1 MRVSSNLIYRQG
13 IDSILRQQS
22 ELLRAQEEVSTG
34 KKVLLPSDDPSAV
47 SRLIGIEES
56 LSQIEQFDE
65 NINYATQRLNAE
77 ETSLESSLLVLQ
89 RVRELSI
96 QAANT
101 GGNNL
106 QGQQAIASEIREK
119 LSEILDY
126 ANTRDENGDYIFSG
140 FQSKT
145 QAFSSDG
152 AGNFSFNGDQ
162 GQLGVRIGSSRQVVA
177 GDSGAEIFQLVRTGN
192 GDFSVD
198 AKRTNSGTGRITTG
212 SVVDR
217 TAFQKNDYTVRF
229 IDANNFE
236 VINNTLGTVVN
247 PATRAYTEGATIN
260 FDGIEVE
267 ISNTPVAGDEFTVQA
282 SRYQDVFTTL
292 NNLVRELDKP
302 GTGDIAGSFGGNYS
316 TTGFTGIDTVNFDL
330 AFDGVTLNVAAVPLG
345 ATDELTGDN
354 VIAGLIAA
362 NPTSVVD
369 NGDGTATLNGTTS
382 GLSVTFFREPG
393 TGVIQFRTSGGNG
406 EISSNLTL
414 SNLADGVLDDATMSF
429 TNNGNTVASTASIA
443 TGDTGFFAAGAPSA
457 SFLSQ
462 QIDNALNNI
471 DRVMDS
477 IINTQTSIGGRINS
491 IDSQAVDN
499 EARSVKLQGVRSTI
513 EDLDLAEAISAL
525 TYQTTALQVAQQTFV
540 RIQSLSL
547 FEFI

>member
-1 MRVSSNLIYRQG
+1 MRVSTNLIHMQG
-13 IDSILRQQS
+13 VESILNKQA
-22 ELLRAQEEVSTG
+22 ELLRLQEQTAIG
-34 KKVLLPSDDPSAV
+34 KKILQPSDDPSGA
-47 SRLIGIEES
+47 SRLIDLEEA
-56 LSQIEQFDE
+56 LSQIEQYDE
-65 NINYATQRLNAE
+65 NINYATQRLNLE
-77 ETSLESSLLVLQ
+77 ESSLDSSLLVLQ

-101 GGNNL
+101 GVNDL
-106 QGQQAIASEIREK
+106 QSQQAIASEIKEK
-119 LSEILDY
+119 LEELLDY

-152 AGNFSFNGDQ
+152 VGNYSFNGDQ
-162 GQLGVRIGSSRQVVA
+162 GQLGMRISSSRQVIA
-177 GDSGAEIFQLVRTGN
+177 GDSGADIFQLVRTGN

-217 TAFQKNDYTVRF
+217 TAFQKNDYTLRF

-236 VINNTLGTVVN
+236 VINNTLGTVVD
-247 PATRAYTEGATIN
+247 PATRAYAEGASIN

-302 GTGDIAGSFGGNYS
+302 GTGDLAGSFGGNYS
-316 TTGFTGIDTVNFDL
+316 TTGFAVGDTVNFDL
-330 AFDGVTLNVAAVPLG
+330 AFDGVNLTVATVPLG
-345 ATDELTGDN
+345 ATDEITGDN
-354 VIAGLIAA
+354 VIAALIAA
-362 NPTSVVD
+362 GPVNVVD
-369 NGDGTATLNGTTS
+369 NLDGTATLNGSTP
-382 GLSVTFFREPG
+382 GLSVTFSVEPV
-393 TGVIQFRTSGGNG
+393 TGVIQFRTAGGNG

-414 SNLADGVLDDATMSF
+414 NNLADGVANDATMSF
-429 TNNGNTVASTASIA
+429 VSSGNTVASTTSIA
-443 TGDTGFFAAGAPSA
+443 TGDTGFFAAGEPSS

-477 IINTQTSIGGRINS
+477 IINVQTSIGGRINS
-491 IDSQAVDN
+491 IENQSVNN
-499 EARSVKLQGVRSTI
+499 ETRSVKLQEVRADI
-513 EDLDLAEAISAL
+513 QDLDLAAAISEL

-540 RIQSLSL
+540 RIQALSL